1 MSTSTVA
8 NVRFWPIMIAIF
20 FGAFL
25 SILGISTINVALT
38 IFMNDFHAELS
49 TVQWTLT
56 GFMLSLGTIAPLTGY
71 LGDKFGYKNVYLYA
85 MGGFVASR
93 CCAAWHGTSNR

>member
-1 MSTSTVA
+1 MARLDGAVTFKQGRETILMSTSTVA

-56 GFMLSLGTIAPLTGY
+56 GSC
-71 LGDKFGYKNVYLYA
+71 
-85 MGGFVASR
+85 SR
-93 CCAAWHGTSNR
+93 WARSRR